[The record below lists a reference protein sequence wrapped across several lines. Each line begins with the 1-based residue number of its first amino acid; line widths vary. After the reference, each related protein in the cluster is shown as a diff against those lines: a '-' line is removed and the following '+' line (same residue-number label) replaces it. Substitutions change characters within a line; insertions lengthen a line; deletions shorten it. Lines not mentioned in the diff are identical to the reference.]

1 MRIFMTGGTGYIGGA
16 VALALRAAGHEV
28 ASLARPDSEA
38 KPLRD
43 AGVVLVSG
51 DLESLPS
58 LREQLAEYDAFIHTA
73 QAREN
78 TAAADQGVV
87 DVFTSFD
94 KPIVFTTGVW
104 ILGNTQTATEASD
117 VNPLEIVK
125 WRIPM
130 EERILG
136 AGGAVLRPG
145 CVYGGKQSLCAAWF
159 AAAEQQQP
167 VSIVGNGQNHWAMVD
182 VHELADVYVRAIAS
196 NAKGVLHAIDDTRAT
211 LDECVRA
218 VSSDIAI
225 EHVPLDAA
233 RAKFGGF
240 ADALAVD
247 QIISSDETRAK
258 LGWSPKKTFT
268 SSIAQQW
275 EEWRQATR

>member
-16 VALALRAAGHEV
+16 VALALRDAGHEV

-38 KPLRD
+38 KHLRD

-51 DLESLPS
+51 ELESLPA
-58 LREQLAEYDAFIHTA
+58 LRKQLAEYDAFIHAA

-78 TAAADQGVV
+78 TAAADQAVV
-87 DVFTSFD
+87 DVFTSFG

-104 ILGNTQTATEASD
+104 ILGNTRDASEGSD

-145 CVYGGKQSLCAAWF
+145 CVYGGKQSLCGAWF

-167 VSIVGNGQNHWAMVD
+167 VSIVGNGENRWAMVD
-182 VHELADVYVRAIAS
+182 VHELADAYVRAIAT
-196 NAKGVLHAIDDTRAT
+196 NVRGVLHAIDDTRAT
-211 LDECVRA
+211 LNECVRA
-218 VSSDIAI
+218 VSTEVKI
-225 EHVPLDAA
+225 EHVPLDVA

-247 QIISSDETRAK
+247 QIINSDETRTK
-258 LGWSPKKTFT
+258 LGWTPKKTFT
-268 SSIAQQW
+268 NSIAQQW